1 MKRLKKILKRILI
14 VLVVLGVLAGVG
26 GFLVVHFYEDEVKAF
41 ALEKINEG
49 LKTEADVEKVD
60 LTVFRQFPNASLAF
74 SNVLIRETFPEAD
87 TLLHANKV
95 YLEFSLWDL
104 IRSNYVVKEV
114 DINEAVLYLKRNK
127 QGEDNYH
134 FWKPGEG
141 DGGNFAFEL
150 SAVNL
155 KQARV
160 YYGDQSAD
168 FTLDIDAEQLA
179 LSGNFE
185 QSVFDLTGE
194 ATLFARQLQ
203 VGTTNYLS
211 EKNIGGDFELSID
224 TKKEA
229 YLIKSASLEVEG
241 VPFTAS
247 GGFEQKAS
255 FVYCDLSIDAPSVNL
270 PALISALPKAY
281 HEALTDYEVDGYA
294 DIKGK
299 IFGLAGSGSEPQVKA
314 DFTVRDGDFH
324 QLSTGIAISDI
335 NGSGSFQKDPGKP
348 EVLRVAEG
356 SANFEGGE
364 FTFSGAME
372 DLDQPWMNVQV
383 DGQFDLD
390 NLRQFA
396 KIETL
401 EVFRGDCELNANF
414 KGKIHDWSNITKA
427 ELNNAKT
434 SGKIT
439 VTDGQLQWRGSP
451 HLAENINGTI
461 LLDDSDAAI
470 RSFEA
475 YIGDSDLKLEGFF
488 RNFMPFLLVEGE
500 AITIEANLLSE
511 NLNWDQLLANTDA
524 SNESD
529 EPYRL
534 AFPKT
539 LNFNIDFNISH
550 LQFRTF
556 EATEIYGD
564 ARLKNQVLTIDPI
577 HLKTSEGSFDAT
589 LTANGKTN
597 NLFVLNCSAHLDG
610 MDVKKLFYSFENF
623 GQDFI
628 RDDHLKGTATADVTF
643 RSQLNSALQ
652 FDEDKIYSLIDI
664 KLENGELAN
673 LRSMENISDYLRHK
687 RLLASFIDVD
697 KLDNS
702 LRHIRFSTIENQIEI
717 KNKKIF
723 IPAMDIESSALDL
736 SVNGTHSFQN
746 AIDYSLKFNLR
757 QVLAKSNRE
766 SEFGP
771 VADDGLGTNF
781 FLSMTGTTENPE
793 FGYDQVAARENRRE
807 NFQQE
812 KENFKNMLK
821 EEFGRNKTAD
831 SEEVGNPNSS
841 DSNEGGVSVEVEWGG
856 DSTSGE
862 DQEKKDAAPKTE
874 EEQKKQS
881 WRDKFKLNDKK
892 EEKKE
897 EEKKPEPKKEDDD
910 F

>member
-1 MKRLKKILKRILI
+1 MKRLKKILKRVFIF
-14 VLVVLGVLAGVG
+14 LVVLAVLAGVG

-41 ALEKINEG
+41 ALEKINES
-49 LKTEADVEKVD
+49 LKTQADVEEVD

-87 TLLHANKV
+87 TLMHAEKV

-104 IRSNYVVKEV
+104 IRKNYVVKEV
-114 DINEAVLYLKRNK
+114 DINQAVLRLKRNK
-127 QGEDNYH
+127 AGEDNYH
-134 FWKPGEG
+134 FWKPSEG

-150 SAVNL
+150 RKVGL
-155 KQARV
+155 KNTNV
-160 YYGDQSAD
+160 FYGDQSAD
-168 FTLDIDAEQLA
+168 FTLDIDANKLA

-185 QSVFDLTGE
+185 QKIFDLSGD
-194 ATLFARQLQ
+194 ANLFATQLQ

-211 EKNIGGDFELSID
+211 EKNVDGDFELSID
-224 TKKEA
+224 TEKNA
-229 YLIKSASLEVEG
+229 YLIKSAALEVEG

-247 GGFEQKAS
+247 GGFEQKANL
-255 FVYCDLSIDAPSVNL
+255 VYCDLSIDAPSVNL
-270 PALISALPKAY
+270 PTLISALPKSY

-299 IFGLAGSGSEPQVKA
+299 IFGMAGSGAEPQIKA
-314 DFTVRDGDFH
+314 DFTVRNGDFH

-335 NGSGSFQKDPGKP
+335 NGSGSFQKDPGEP
-348 EVLRVAEG
+348 EVLRVNEG

-383 DGQFDLD
+383 AGEFDLD

-396 KIETL
+396 KIESL
-401 EVFRGDCELNANF
+401 EVLSGDCEVNASF
-414 KGKIHDWSNITKA
+414 KGKIHDWKNITKA
-427 ELNNAKT
+427 DLNTAET

-439 VTDGQLQWRGSP
+439 VADGELQWRGSP

-461 LLDDSDAAI
+461 LLDDNDAAI

-475 YIGDSDLKLEGFF
+475 YIGESDLKLEGFF

-511 NLNWDQLLANTDA
+511 NLNWDELLANTNA
-524 SNESD
+524 NEPSD
-529 EPYRL
+529 DPYKL
-534 AFPKT
+534 SFPKT
-539 LNFNIDFNISH
+539 LNFNIDFNVSH
-550 LQFRTF
+550 LQFRKF
-556 EATEIYGD
+556 EASEIYGD

-597 NLFVLNCSAHLDG
+597 NLFVVNCSAHLER

-652 FDEDKIYSLIDI
+652 FDDDKIYSLIDI
-664 KLENGELAN
+664 KLENGELVN

-697 KLDNS
+697 KLDNN
-702 LRHIRFSTIENQIEI
+702 LRHIRFSTLENQIEI
-717 KNKKIF
+717 KNQKIF
-723 IPAMDIESSALDL
+723 IPAMDIESSAMDL

-807 NFQQE
+807 QFQQE

-821 EEFGRNKTAD
+821 EEFGRNKNTGD
-831 SEEVGNPNSS
+831 EEVGNPNSTS
-841 DSNEGGVSVEVEWGG
+841 EDPGVSVNVEWGG
-856 DSTSGE
+856 ETKADET
-862 DQEKKDAAPKTE
+862 KKDDSEPKTE
-874 EEQKKQS
+874 EEKKKQS

-892 EEKKE
+892 EEKKDD
-897 EEKKPEPKKEDDD
+897 KPKPPPKEEDDD